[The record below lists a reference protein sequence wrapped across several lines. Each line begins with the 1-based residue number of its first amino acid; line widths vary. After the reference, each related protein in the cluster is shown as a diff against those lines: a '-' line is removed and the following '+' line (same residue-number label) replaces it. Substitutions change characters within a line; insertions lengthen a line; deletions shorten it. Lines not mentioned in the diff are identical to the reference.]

1 MTKHVSDETLSDLF
15 QELGEKEEVDQ
26 LTRKKLTRERMI
38 DPADLAKALGAE
50 PVGERSEKP
59 LDILDVR
66 HELQNMARKGKDP
79 T

>member
-1 MTKHVSDETLSDLF
+1 MTKHVSEDTLGDLF
-15 QELGEKEEVDQ
+15 QELGEKKEVDQ
-26 LTRKKLTRERMI
+26 LTRKKLERRI
-38 DPADLAKALGAE
+38 DPADLATALGAE
-50 PVGERSEKP
+50 PGGERSEKP